1 MKFKHAFFRITSAV
15 LFGVIVL
22 LSISPISVQA
32 QDVNGAAMGAKK
44 GNGIK
49 RVLLISIDGMHAV
62 DLQNF
67 VNANPQ
73 STLAQLKK
81 HGITYTNASTS
92 HPSDSFPGLLA
103 QVTGGSTI
111 STGVWYDDSYD
122 RTLSPPGS
130 HCATVGTEVVYDE
143 SIDKDSNAIDG
154 GAGGGKNID
163 AIDPTKLPLD
173 PNNRCNPVYPHS
185 YLRVNTIFEVIKAAG
200 GRTAW
205 SDKHPAYD
213 IVNGPSG
220 KGVDDLYNPE
230 IAANGDVTT
239 IGVAATEA
247 YDDLK
252 VQAVINEI
260 DGLDHTGT
268 RHVGVP
274 KIFGMNFQAV
284 SVGQKFPGNGYT
296 DSSGTPSSGL
306 MDALNH
312 TDQSIG
318 KMVQE
323 LQKQGLFGSTLIIV
337 SAKHGQSPIDPSKSK
352 IIDKNVIPN
361 LVNGVESNLLAQATQ
376 DDISLL
382 WLTDQSRTTDVV
394 STLSAN
400 QTQAGIQEIYS
411 GESLKLQF
419 NDPKDDPR
427 VPDIIVQPNLGV
439 IYTKTTSTKIAE
451 HGGFSDND
459 TNVAL
464 LITLPSFAQGEIK
477 TPVQTTQIAPTILTA
492 LGLNPQALEAVQIE
506 HTSVLPGLNF

>member
-1 MKFKHAFFRITSAV
+1 MKLKRIFAKITLAV
-15 LFGVIVL
+15 LSVVIVL
-22 LSISPISVQA
+22 QITNCTNDS
-32 QDVNGAAMGAKK
+32 NGSTNNPKQ
-44 GNGIK
+44 
-49 RVLLISIDGMHAV
+49 VLLISIDGMHAL
-62 DLQNF
+62 DLENF
-67 VNANPQ
+67 VQANPQ
-73 STLAQLKK
+73 STLAQLKAN
-81 HGITYTNASTS
+81 GITYTNASAS
-92 HPSDSFPGLLA
+92 RPSDSFPGLLA

-130 HCATVGTEVVYDE
+130 NCATVGTEVVYDE

-154 GAGGGKNID
+154 GGGGNNFN
-163 AIDPTKLPLD
+163 AIDPSKLPLD
-173 PNNRCNPVYPHS
+173 PNNGCKPVYPHS

-200 GRTAW
+200 HRTAW

-220 KGVDDLYNPE
+220 NGVDDLYSPE
-230 IAANGDVTT
+230 VAANGDVTT

-252 VQAVINEI
+252 VQAIINEI
-260 DGLDHTGT
+260 DGFDHTGT
-268 RHVGVP
+268 NHVGVP
-274 KIFGMNFQAV
+274 AIFGMNFQAV

-323 LQKQGLFGSTLIIV
+323 LQKKGLFDSTLIII
-337 SAKHGQSPIDPSKSK
+337 SAKHGQSPIDPSKLK
-352 IIDKNVIPN
+352 IVDKNLIPN
-361 LVNGVESNLLAQATQ
+361 LVNGVQNGLLAQATQ

-382 WLTDQSRTTDVV
+382 WLTDQNRTSDVV
-394 STLSAN
+394 NTLSAN
-400 QTQAGIQEIYS
+400 QTQADIQEIYS

-419 NDPKDDPR
+419 NDPKHDPR
-427 VPDIIVQPNLGV
+427 VPDIIAQPNLGV
-439 IYTKTTSTKIAE
+439 IYTKTTATKIAE

-464 LITLPSFAQGEIK
+464 LISFPGFTQGEIK
-477 TPVQTTQIAPTILTA
+477 APVQTAQIAPTILKALGINPTA
-492 LGLNPQALEAVQIE
+492 LQAVQNE
-506 HTSVLPGLNF
+506 KTGVLPGLGF